1 MQADF
6 LFRTLRYAAAAM
18 CVIAP
23 AVTALAQQAPAPQ
36 DPASSRPTVQLTL
49 EEAVRRAVENN
60 PDLEIVRLETKVG
73 EARVNVAE
81 TAFSPIFS
89 SVLGRS
95 SSVLPPSSF
104 LVGERAVDTNDW
116 FSSTGVRQR
125 LPWGAGTWS
134 ASWDASRTTTDS
146 PLTSFDPSVQSGL
159 QLAYSQPL
167 LKDFKTD
174 PVRHQ
179 YLIAQRDHAS
189 SELRLRE
196 AVVQTVAAVKQAYWS
211 LKASIANVSVQQ
223 RSLELAQQLVTQ
235 NKARVDVGQAPPLD
249 LVQAEAEVATRRE
262 NLIRATAAAEDAEDH
277 LRRLIMNPSDGAFWR
292 ARLDPTDQPSGRVAL
307 PDVEATV
314 AWAIEQRYDV
324 ARARNDEGTASRT
337 VEFFK
342 NQKLPDLRLETSYR
356 GSGIGGTQLVRTGQ
370 FPGEITQRLSRGYGD
385 VLNQVFASDY
395 PTWSLGVTV
404 SYPLGESYEEASQA
418 RAEIQ
423 RRQAAQRVAS
433 LQLQTA
439 EAIRQAARQVRSTAE
454 REDAAR
460 AGATLAEQ
468 RFDAEQRRYEVGL
481 STSFLVTQAQ
491 RDLAQAQ
498 VNLLQSILDYQSS
511 LVSFEAL
518 QLAPPLAAGERI
530 GLNGA
535 EIVLVP
541 TVAPQGIFRPGAGGG
556 F

>member
-1 MQADF
+1 MHADS
-6 LFRTLRYAAAAM
+6 LFRNLRYAVAAM

-23 AVTALAQQAPAPQ
+23 AVPAAAQQTPPPQAGTGRPAIE
-36 DPASSRPTVQLTL
+36 LTL

-60 PDLEIVRLETKVG
+60 PELEIVRLDAQVG
-73 EARVNVAE
+73 AARINVAE
-81 TAFSPIFS
+81 TAYSPIFS
-89 SVLGRS
+89 SILGRS
-95 SSVLPPSSF
+95 SSVVPPSSF
-104 LVGERAVDTNDW
+104 LLGQRAVDTNDW

-146 PLTSFDPSVQSGL
+146 PLTSFDPSMQSGL
-159 QLAYSQPL
+159 QLGFSQPL

-179 YLIAQRDHAS
+179 YVIAQRDQTS

-211 LKASIANVSVQQ
+211 LKASLANVTVQQ
-223 RSLELAQQLVTQ
+223 RSLELAQQLATQ

-249 LVQAEAEVATRRE
+249 LVQAEAEVAARRE
-262 NLIRATAAAEDAEDH
+262 SLIRATAAAEDAEDH
-277 LRRLIMNPSDGAFWR
+277 LRRLIMNPSDVGFWR
-292 ARLDPTDQPSGRVAL
+292 ARLDPVDQPSGRVAL
-307 PDVEATV
+307 PDVDATV
-314 AWAIEQRYDV
+314 ASALEQRYDV
-324 ARARNDEGTASRT
+324 ARARNDEGTASKNI
-337 VEFFK
+337 EFFR
-342 NQKLPDLRLETSYR
+342 NQKLPDLRLQTSYR
-356 GSGIGGTQLVRTGQ
+356 GSGIGGTQLIRTGE
-370 FPGEITQRLSRGYGD
+370 FPGEITQRLTHGYGD
-385 VLNQVFASDY
+385 VLSQVFASDY
-395 PTWSLGVTV
+395 PTWSLGVTL
-404 SYPLGESYEEASQA
+404 SYTLGESYEEASQA

-433 LQLQTA
+433 LQLQAA

-468 RFDAEQRRYEVGL
+468 RYESEQRRYEVGL

-498 VNLLQSILDYQSS
+498 VNMLQAMLDYQSS

-518 QLAPPLAAGERI
+518 QLAPPLAAGDRI
-530 GLNGA
+530 GLNGS

-541 TVAPQGIFRPGAGGG
+541 TGTPSGIFRSNSGGG

>member
-1 MQADF
+1 MPAHF
-6 LFRTLRYAAAAM
+6 CVRTLRYAVAVM

-23 AVTALAQQAPAPQ
+23 AVPASARQAPAPQ
-36 DPASSRPTVQLTL
+36 ETVTARQTIQLTV
-49 EEAVRRAVENN
+49 EDAVRRAVENN
-60 PDLEIVRLETKVG
+60 PELEIVRLETQVG
-73 EARVNVAE
+73 AARVDVAQ

-89 SVLGRS
+89 SVFGRS
-95 SSVLPPSSF
+95 SSVVPPSSF
-104 LVGERAVDTNDW
+104 LLGDRAVDTNDW
-116 FSSTGVRQR
+116 FTSTGVRQR

-134 ASWDASRTTTDS
+134 ASWDTSRTTTDS
-146 PLTSFDPSVQSGL
+146 PLTSFDPNVQSGL
-159 QLAYSQPL
+159 QLAFSQPL
-167 LKDFKTD
+167 LKDFRTD

-179 YLIAQRDHAS
+179 YLIAQRDQAS
-189 SELRLRE
+189 SDLRLRE

-211 LKASIANVSVQQ
+211 LKASMANVTVQQ

-235 NKARVDVGQAPPLD
+235 NRARVDVGQAPPLD
-249 LVQAEAEVATRRE
+249 LVQAEAEVASRRE

-277 LRRLIMNPSDGAFWR
+277 LRRLIMNPSDTPFWR
-292 ARLDPTDQPSGRVAL
+292 ARLDPVDQPSGRVAM

-314 AWAIEQRYDV
+314 AAAVEQRYDV
-324 ARARNDEGTASRT
+324 ARARNDEGTASKN
-337 VEFFK
+337 VDFFK
-342 NQKLPDLRLETSYR
+342 NQKLPDVRLETSYR
-356 GSGIGGTQLVRTGQ
+356 GSGVGGTQLIRTGE
-370 FPGEITQRLSRGYGD
+370 FPGAITGRLTRSYGD
-385 VLNQVFASDY
+385 ALGQVFANDY
-395 PTWSLGVTV
+395 PTWSIGVAVNYTLGN
-404 SYPLGESYEEASQA
+404 SYEEESQA

-433 LQLQTA
+433 LQLQAA

-468 RFDAEQRRYEVGL
+468 RFESEQRRYEVGL

-498 VNLLQSILDYQSS
+498 VNLLQAVLDYQSS
-511 LVSFEAL
+511 LVNFEAL
-518 QLAPPLAAGERI
+518 QLAPPLSAADRI
-530 GLNGA
+530 VLNGA

-541 TVAPQGIFRPGAGGG
+541 TRTPSGIFRATSGG

>member
-23 AVTALAQQAPAPQ
+23 AVPASAQQAPAQ
-36 DPASSRPTVQLTL
+36 DPGSSRQTVQLTL

-60 PDLEIVRLETKVG
+60 PDLEIVRLETQVG
-73 EARVNVAE
+73 EARVNVAG

-104 LVGERAVDTNDW
+104 LLGERAVDTNDW

-211 LKASIANVSVQQ
+211 LKASIANVTVQQ

-277 LRRLIMNPSDGAFWR
+277 LRRLIMNPSDVAFWR

-314 AWAIEQRYDV
+314 AKAIEQRYDV
-324 ARARNDEGTASRT
+324 ARARNDEGTAEKN
-337 VEFFK
+337 VAFFR

-423 RRQAAQRVAS
+423 RKQAAQRVAS

-454 REDAAR
+454 REEAAR

-468 RFDAEQRRYEVGL
+468 RFDSEQRRYEVGL

-541 TVAPQGIFRPGAGGG
+541 TVAPRGVFRPGAGGG

>member
-1 MQADF
+1 
-6 LFRTLRYAAAAM
+6 M
-18 CVIAP
+18 CAIAP
-23 AVTALAQQAPAPQ
+23 AVPASARQAPPPQ
-36 DPASSRPTVQLTL
+36 DTAPAATTIQLSL

-60 PDLEIVRLETKVG
+60 PELEIVRLETQVDA
-73 EARVNVAE
+73 ARVEVAR

-89 SVLGRS
+89 SILGRS
-95 SSVLPPSSF
+95 SSVVPPSS
-104 LVGERAVDTNDW
+104 LLLGDRAVDTNDW
-116 FSSTGVRQR
+116 FTSTGVRQR

-146 PLTSFDPSVQSGL
+146 PLTSFDPNVQSGL
-159 QLAYSQPL
+159 QLAFSQPL

-179 YLIAQRDHAS
+179 YLIAQRDQAS
-189 SELRLRE
+189 SDLRLRE
-196 AVVQTVAAVKQAYWS
+196 AVVQTVAAVKQAYWG
-211 LKASIANVSVQQ
+211 LKASRANVTVQQ
-223 RSLELAQQLVTQ
+223 RSLELAQQLVAQ

-249 LVQAEAEVATRRE
+249 LVQAEAEVASRRE

-277 LRRLIMNPSDGAFWR
+277 LRRLIMNPSDTAFWR
-292 ARLDPTDQPSGRVAL
+292 ARLDPVDQPSGRVAL
-307 PDVEATV
+307 PDVEAVV
-314 AWAIEQRYDV
+314 ATALEQRYDV
-324 ARARNDEGTASRT
+324 ARARNDEGTASKN

-342 NQKLPDLRLETSYR
+342 NQKLPDVRLETSYR
-356 GSGIGGTQLVRTGQ
+356 GTGVGGTELIRTGQ
-370 FPGEITQRLSRGYGD
+370 FPGEITQRLNRGYGD
-385 VLNQVFASDY
+385 VLSQVFASDY

-404 SYPLGESYEEASQA
+404 NYTLGDSYEEESQA

-433 LQLQTA
+433 LQLQAA

-460 AGATLAEQ
+460 AGATLAAQ
-468 RFDAEQRRYEVGL
+468 RFESEQRRYEVGL

-498 VNLLQSILDYQSS
+498 VNLLQAILDYQSS
-511 LVSFEAL
+511 LVNFEAL
-518 QLAPPLAAGERI
+518 QLAPPLSVADRI

-535 EIVLVP
+535 EIVVVP
-541 TVAPQGIFRPGAGGG
+541 TRTPSGVFRANSGA